1 MTRFERVMRR
11 RRQLHLPPF
20 DVHYRRP
27 LIGALGSKL
36 VGVGPRLFNE
46 RFSDW
51 LPPMLSRRLGR
62 AALRLGDGL
71 LARSRP
77 LYSFDRRVWYAASE
91 WQSRF
96 ETDRPEE
103 AVTDVAVTDRQTEFA
118 GAAEALARAEALAA
132 AIGWRVTHLGRHTP
146 DAEITW
152 EATARPAGEDI
163 TNHQHGEG
171 GTALDAVSELTERLR
186 REQEARGIAAD

>member
-62 AALRLGDGL
+62 ATLRLGDGL

-77 LYSFDRRVWYAASE
+77 LYSFDRQTWYASRE
-91 WQSRF
+91 WARRF
-96 ETDRPEE
+96 ETEHLAE
-103 AVTDVAVTDRQTEFA
+103 AVTEEVAMARQAEYEGA
-118 GAAEALARAEALAA
+118 GEALARAEGLAA
-132 AIGWRVTHLGRHTP
+132 SIGWRVTHLGRHSP
-146 DAEITW
+146 QGEPTW
-152 EATARPAGEDI
+152 EATARQMGPD
-163 TNHQHGEG
+163 TTSHKHGEG
-171 GTALDAVSELTERLR
+171 ARARDALDELIDGLRL
-186 REQEARGIAAD
+186 EQEVQP